1 MSDGNIVSTDAA
13 LFISPHLDD
22 VAFSCGGTLAKV
34 LRAGRT
40 AVVCTIFTAS
50 VGEPRG
56 FALRCQTDK
65 GIAPEIDYMA
75 LRRAED
81 SEFAHV
87 IGGAELRHLGF
98 REAPHR
104 GYDSA
109 AELFAGE
116 RTGDD
121 VWGEIA
127 DGLKRLACEV
137 NPRIVFAPQGLGNH
151 VDHLQT
157 IRAVLA
163 AGVPAPVVWYRDT
176 PYAIRDRDAAPASLV
191 PAGLREVAVGIDEE
205 IETKIAG
212 SVAYGTQIDFQF
224 GGAEAVR
231 RKLLDFHR
239 REAAS
244 DRSADGARF
253 AERFLAPVI
262 TDVAFAVLTAS

>member
-1 MSDGNIVSTDAA
+1 MNRTSA

-40 AVVCTIFTAS
+40 AIVCTIFTAS
-50 VGEPRG
+50 VDAPRG

-65 GIAPEIDYMA
+65 GIVPGIDYMA

-81 SEFAHV
+81 AEFARL
-87 IGGAELRHLGF
+87 IGGAELRHLDF

-104 GYDSA
+104 GYESA

-116 RTGDD
+116 RDGDD
-121 VWGEIA
+121 VWRGIA
-127 DGLKRLACEV
+127 DGLKRLAREV

-163 AGVPAPVVWYRDT
+163 AGVPAPVIWYRDT

-191 PAGLREVAVGIDEE
+191 PAGLREVAIGIDEE

-212 SVAYGTQIDFQF
+212 SIAYGTQIDFQF

-231 RKLLDFHR
+231 EKLFDFHR
-239 REAAS
+239 REAETDCLAN
-244 DRSADGARF
+244 DARF
-253 AERFLAPVI
+253 AERFLAPVD
-262 TDVAFAVLTAS
+262 TDVAFTVLTAS